1 MMKRREFITLL
12 GGAAAAWPLVA
23 RAQQDGR
30 VRRVAILVPYPPTDA
45 EFQRYIQ
52 AFRDELAKLG
62 WRNDRNI
69 QFDVRWTTDNM
80 DLVRSH
86 AANIVEL
93 KPDAIVTNGGRVIPI
108 FMRLTQSSPIILPGA
123 SDPVGV
129 GYIESLAR
137 PGGNVTG
144 FGSFE
149 LSLVGKW
156 LGTLKQIA
164 PATSRVVMIY
174 NPDNSNTALYVRL
187 FEEFSR
193 QLAMVPLNAPI
204 HGLGDIERVISTL
217 AEQPNG
223 AIFFAPDLTIYQL
236 REQVTT
242 IAARAHV
249 PAMYASRMMVT
260 SGGLVS
266 YDADPFTIYRGAASY
281 VDRILRGEK
290 PGDLP
295 FQLPT
300 KYNLTINLKT
310 AKALGLDIPANVI
323 ALADEVIE

>member
-1 MMKRREFITLL
+1 MRRREFVLL
-12 GGAAAAWPLVA
+12 GGTSAAGWPLVA
-23 RAQQDGR
+23 GAQQDRR
-30 VRRVAILVPYPPTDA
+30 VRRVAILMPYPPTDA
-45 EFQRYIQ
+45 EFQRYIR
-52 AFRDELAKLG
+52 AFRNELGKLG
-62 WRNDRNI
+62 WINDRNI
-69 QFDVRWTTDNM
+69 QFDLRWTTDNM

-93 KPDAIVTNGGRVIPI
+93 KPDAIVTIGGRVIPI
-108 FMRLTQSSPIILPGA
+108 FMRLTQSIPIILPEA

-137 PGGNVTG
+137 PGGNITG

-174 NPDNSNTALYVRL
+174 NPDNSNTALYLRL
-187 FEEFSR
+187 FEEFAR
-193 QLAMVPLNAPI
+193 QLAMEPINAPI
-204 HGLGDIERVISTL
+204 QGLADIERAISTL

-236 REQVTT
+236 REQVTM
-242 IAARAHV
+242 IAAGARV
-249 PAMYASRMMVT
+249 PALYANRILVT

-266 YDADPFTIYRGAASY
+266 YDADPFTRYRGAASY